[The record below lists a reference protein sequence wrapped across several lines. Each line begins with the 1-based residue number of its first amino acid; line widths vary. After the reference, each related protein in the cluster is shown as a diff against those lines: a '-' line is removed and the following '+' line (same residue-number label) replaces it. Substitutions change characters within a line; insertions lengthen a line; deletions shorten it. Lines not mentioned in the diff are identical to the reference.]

1 MMDTKMTLD
10 ELRKIAERFSE
21 YAARFTGDGLQPD
34 IYGTLSEQLHAAAD
48 AWVADRDLLELAWG
62 IIANAGGGDWSTQTQ
77 EWQDAAVRWRE
88 RWFAA
93 LAGEKP

>member
-1 MMDTKMTLD
+1 MNDNATPENMSRLAR
-10 ELRKIAERFSE
+10 LIAIGQSLNEQAVSE
-21 YAARFTGDGLQPD
+21 TIDLCV
-34 IYGTLSEQLHAAAD
+34 T
-48 AWVADRDLLELAWG
+48 AWKADRDLLELAWG